1 VIAKNPKNGIQSNVE
16 VVSSERIIGYNTIN
30 GILEKN
36 KMLDDSEYYNVTLNL
51 VVRKGSGFQ
60 QVVEVDEAKPEET
73 KV

>member
-1 VIAKNPKNGIQSNVE
+1 MIAKNPKNGIQSNVE